1 MFDQFKN
8 GSLNERQNSA
18 QTEARETIAK
28 AETEPNVT
36 NSKIIY
42 YLLVLNLKQ
51 SALGNK
57 KMIG

>member
-28 AETEPNVT
+28 DESDPNVT
-36 NSKIIY
+36 NSQIIIFL
-42 YLLVLNLKQ
+42 LLVHLKQ

-57 KMIG
+57 K